1 MVDEAEIRST
11 LPTGTVAFLP
21 PDVEGSMAL
30 ARTLGPRWDA
40 VNATHLG
47 LIRRAVDAHGGVCVR
62 TEGDAFFGVFP
73 EAGAAVAAA
82 IEAQRA
88 LSAHDWPTNAAVR
101 VRMGLH
107 SGEAHLA
114 GDDYGGFEVNRAARI
129 AAAGHG
135 GQTVLSE
142 PTRLLAEAA
151 LTGGVAVRDL
161 GRHVLKDVPAPER
174 LFQLDIPGLRTEFP
188 PLKTS
193 RPSSGNLP
201 LRMTSFLGR
210 DRELGELR
218 GLLETRRLVTLTGP
232 GG

>member
-1 MVDEAEIRST
+1 MVEGEPRTD
-11 LPTGTVAFLP
+11 LPTGTVTFLRT
-21 PDVEGSMAL
+21 DVEGSMAMVR
-30 ARTLGPRWDA
+30 ATGARWDEI
-40 VNATHLG
+40 NATHLG
-47 LIRRAVDAHGGVCVR
+47 LIRRAVDTHGGVCVK

-73 EAGAAVAAA
+73 EAGAAVRAA
-82 IEAQRA
+82 IDVQRA
-88 LSAHDWPTNAAVR
+88 LSAYAWPADAPVR
-101 VRMGLH
+101 VRIGLH

-114 GDDYGGFEVNRAARI
+114 GDDYGGFEVNRVARI

-174 LFQLDIPGLRTEFP
+174 LFQLDIPGLRPEFP
-188 PLKTS
+188 PRRTS

-218 GLLETRRLVTLTGP
+218 ALLETRRLVTLTGP